1 MASLTEEFVEQ
12 AVVLGR
18 RKSLIG
24 VTTQQNSASKT
35 GRLPMVVILNA
46 GIIHRVGPNRMS
58 VKLARAFAAA
68 GLSTLRFDLSGIGDS
83 AARSDGLGPLQA
95 ALADIREVLDELE
108 ASRGIDRFVLL
119 GLCSGANHAAL
130 YGGSDPRVVGMV
142 LLDPSVPRTRKFYVN
157 HYGRRLLSIRAW
169 LNLIRGRHPVWQSL
183 RISGAGNGEV
193 EPRSWRPSLES
204 REVRLFLEGE
214 YAKSLRRRNQILAI
228 FTAGQEARHNY
239 REQILDAFPN
249 LSFGTQLTLEYF
261 KNADHEFTSERE
273 QAHLIRRVVDW
284 MKAANF
290 RSRDPQVQED
300 PEAHESVA

>member
-1 MASLTEEFVEQ
+1 MAGLTEATVEQ
-12 AVVLGR
+12 VFVVGR

-24 VTTQQNSASKT
+24 VTTQQTSASNP
-35 GRLPMVVILNA
+35 GGLPMVVILNA

-58 VKLARAFAAA
+58 VKLARALAAA

-83 AARSDGLGPLQA
+83 EARSDALAPLQA

-108 ASRGIDRFVLL
+108 ASRSIDRFVLL

-130 YGGSDPRVVGMV
+130 YGGSDPRVVGLV
-142 LLDPSVPRTRKFYVN
+142 LLDPSVPRTRKFYVK
-157 HYGRRLLSIRAW
+157 HYGRRLLNIRAW
-169 LNLIRGRHPVWQSL
+169 FNLIRGRHPIWHSL
-183 RISGAGNGEV
+183 RIRGAGSGKFEQGN
-193 EPRSWRPSLES
+193 WRPSLES

-214 YAKSLRRRNQILAI
+214 YAKSLRQRNQILAI

-249 LSFGTQLTLEYF
+249 LSFGPQLTLEYF

-273 QAHLIRRVVDW
+273 QADLVRRVVDW

-290 RSRDPQVQED
+290 RPRDPQVQNA
-300 PEAHESVA
+300 PEANESVV